1 MTNTASAPVRTAAD
15 LLELYRNDDRI
26 SRVAEGLREPAA
38 RVHIG
43 GTLGSARALIAS
55 SITVKLG
62 GTHVFVLNDREEAA
76 YFLND
81 LQAFSAPH
89 SPGEGPGGRALF
101 YPAPSRSPYDPDG
114 HHDAERVTRTEV
126 LEVLM
131 KHTAAPTPP
140 GTQAVPLI
148 IVTYPEA
155 LVPLVVTKEVMQKN
169 TLAIKR
175 SEELPIDTLEE
186 WLHETGFSRVE
197 FVYEPGQFSI
207 RGGIVDIFSYGSDKP
222 YRIELYGDAVESV
235 RRFDPQDQLTVEFL
249 KEAVI
254 VPDLQEED
262 SDRQQNFFAQLPDD
276 TTLWLQDLQ
285 AIGDAAN
292 ERLKRLEEAYARLD
306 EKDKHAAPAKLLA
319 TDSELVKGTLGFRK
333 IFFRSDDQTI
343 RRSENEGG
351 KRSSD
356 HLIISS
362 SDQCVDF
369 ALKPQ
374 PAFAK
379 EFKIL
384 SGDLHNK
391 QNAGYTN
398 LIACNSAKQS
408 ERLYSIFNDM
418 EHEVAFTPLVLDLHE
433 GFIDPS

>member
-276 TTLWLQDLQ
+276 TTLWLQRPASHRRCRQRTAETPGGSIRPPGREGQ
-285 AIGDAAN
+285 ARRTRQAAGHRQRTGEGDAGVQ
-292 ERLKRLEEAYARLD
+292 EDILSIR
-306 EKDKHAAPAKLLA
+306 
-319 TDSELVKGTLGFRK
+319 
-333 IFFRSDDQTI
+333 RSDDQTI
-343 RRSENEGG
+343 R
-351 KRSSD
+351 K
-356 HLIISS
+356 
-362 SDQCVDF
+362 
-369 ALKPQ
+369 
-374 PAFAK
+374 
-379 EFKIL
+379 
-384 SGDLHNK
+384 
-391 QNAGYTN
+391 
-398 LIACNSAKQS
+398 
-408 ERLYSIFNDM
+408 
-418 EHEVAFTPLVLDLHE
+418 
-433 GFIDPS
+433 